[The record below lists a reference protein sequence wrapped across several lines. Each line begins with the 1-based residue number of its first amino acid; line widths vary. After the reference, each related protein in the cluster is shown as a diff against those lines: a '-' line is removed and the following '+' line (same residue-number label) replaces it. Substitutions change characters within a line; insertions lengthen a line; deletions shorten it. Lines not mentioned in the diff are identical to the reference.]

1 MPAPK
6 PSVSYAGKTN
16 MGASLLRKVWVL
28 LLGLGLAAGQNSP
41 EAYVQASNG
50 AGSLFAYLASPVI
63 TQSNAVPLSAPA
75 ASATVSSA
83 PVDTAAPPSPT
94 RNPEAETQ
102 TVPVGDTAPSSS
114 PSPVPTLANR
124 VGNRA
129 RTTRY
134 GVGSQAV
141 AASDQNFDLRL
152 TNERLTTESENLL
165 DQLQAA
171 QSKLEQY
178 RQLQTRETDQY
189 ASEESALRS
198 NISETN
204 VTNEALEA
212 QIVNLTALYEDS
224 RTRLTAYQESLDT
237 AQLESAQLENSTSSL
252 QSLFN
257 SVQTEVERI
266 RIIQGAAAG
275 YPLAEPRSAALSS
288 ENPFGYEEEV
298 PVRPTVDIA
307 GRVTANGIGEPIE
320 ITTGQNETYR
330 LVRLRTGSGS
340 NDDNGDDL
348 EASTDMVYIV
358 ALALVFLLLSTLRV
372 WLGHHID
379 SYLSPTLYTLFFD
392 ISLLALLAIVTG
404 ILNHMDWFDRDKIDL
419 EKIMYGLGVFIVF
432 WFLLGLWLV
441 LSAQS
446 MARRWFKAES
456 ECVDLRRVSQNYE
469 DAYLEY
475 NAEDGPRTSLR
486 VYSTAQ
492 SAMQYA
498 VMRQEFICPT
508 YLPYTTE
515 MFLRNDF
522 NLAEYLAKCLA
533 EAVERGMQLSGIGFA
548 VLIIC
553 VGTWRL
559 VIYFG
564 FKTELTLFIVIPIV
578 CILLCLLVLEKLK
591 FVYFQLVPEVL
602 DPHEIHLPADNFS
615 RNPMM
620 NVDKVPIPP
629 YLTGSLEY
637 LQSAD
642 NPYTCCGVSTNPLK
656 LTCAYIFIG
665 KFPNRHEL
673 LYWFDSYGP
682 QFLLGLLQ
690 GVALILTFWMVV
702 ILIYY
707 VPMLFEELAVWGIM
721 AAVAAVLVWM
731 FEAMYLLP
739 EGLRY
744 LTLTSKIEQM
754 KDRKKVDEVVISSR
768 SQRALKTVQL
778 YRQIKLIYREM
789 SRDEGKADFQGD
801 TALPE
806 TMEQHIQ
813 EVFNLTCDPATQLLE
828 IPQLSDALELCGIKA
843 SNDELRVFI
852 WETDAVLFT

>member
-1 MPAPK
+1 
-6 PSVSYAGKTN
+6 
-16 MGASLLRKVWVL
+16 MGPSLLRRIWVL
-28 LLGLGLAAGQNSP
+28 LALGLAAGQSSS
-41 EAYVQASNG
+41 EAYAQASNG
-50 AGSLFAYLASPVI
+50 AGSLFAYLSNPVI
-63 TQSNAVPLSAPA
+63 TQSANPPQQQPTTASTAANSAPA
-75 ASATVSSA
+75 
-83 PVDTAAPPSPT
+83 DTSAPPSPA
-94 RNPEAETQ
+94 RNPEAEAQ
-102 TVPVGDTAPSSS
+102 TIPVGDSAPSSP
-114 PSPVPTLANR
+114 PSQASTLANR
-124 VGNRA
+124 LGTRA
-129 RTTRY
+129 RPTRY
-134 GVGSQAV
+134 GVGTQTV

-152 TNERLTTESENLL
+152 TNERLSTESENLL

-171 QSKLEQY
+171 QDKLDQY
-178 RQLQTRETDQY
+178 RQIQTRETDQY
-189 ASEESALRS
+189 ATEETALRS
-198 NISETN
+198 NMSETST
-204 VTNEALEA
+204 TNEALEA
-212 QIVNLTALYEDS
+212 EIANLTALYEDS
-224 RTRLTAYQESLDT
+224 RTRLTAYQDSLDS
-237 AQLESAQLENSTSSL
+237 AQLESSQLQNATSSL
-252 QSLFN
+252 QSLFE
-257 SVQTEVERI
+257 SAQTEVERI
-266 RIIQGAAAG
+266 RVIQGAAAG
-275 YPLAEPRSAALSS
+275 YPLAEPRSADIDAG
-288 ENPFGYEEEV
+288 NPFGYEE
-298 PVRPTVDIA
+298 PPTNRPRVDFA
-307 GRVTANGIGEPIE
+307 GRVMSNGIGEPID
-320 ITTGQNETYR
+320 ITTQQNQSYR
-330 LVRLRTGSGS
+330 LVKLRTGSGS

-348 EASTDMVYIV
+348 EASTDMVYVV
-358 ALALVFLLLSTLRV
+358 ALALIFLLLSTIRV

-392 ISLLALLAIVTG
+392 VSLLALLAIFTG

-441 LSAQS
+441 LSAQA
-446 MARRWFKAES
+446 MARSWFKVES

-475 NAEDGPRTSLR
+475 NAEDGPLISSRQFAS
-486 VYSTAQ
+486 AQ
-492 SAMQYA
+492 SAIQYA

-515 MFLRNDF
+515 LFLRNDF
-522 NLAEYLAKCLA
+522 NLAEYLAKCFA
-533 EAVERGMQLSGIGFA
+533 EVVERGMQLSGIGFL
-548 VLIIC
+548 VLLVC

-559 VIYFG
+559 IIYFG

-578 CILLCLLVLEKLK
+578 CILVCLVALEKLK
-591 FVYFQLVPEVL
+591 SVYFQLVPPVF

-637 LQSAD
+637 LQSAE

-656 LTCAYIFIG
+656 LSCAYIFIG

-673 LYWFDSYGP
+673 LYWFDSFGP

-721 AAVAAVLVWM
+721 AAVAAVLIWM

-754 KDRKKVDEVVISSR
+754 KDRKKVDEVITSSR

-789 SRDEGKADFQGD
+789 SRDEGKTDFQGD
-801 TALPE
+801 AALPA

-843 SNDELRVFI
+843 TNDELRVFI
-852 WETDAVLFT
+852 WETDAVLST